1 MDASYALTPLLA
13 WLVAG
18 VTKFILNSIK
28 ARQWAFGLIGY
39 GGLPS
44 NHSAIVSSMAAL
56 IALKEGIGH
65 PAFGV
70 AITLAFI
77 VMLDANSLRRQVG
90 KHAEAI
96 NKLAA
101 NTPDDDGK
109 TALDNPHL
117 RRDIARLAVDSH
129 VLKLKTFRALTNALR
144 GGPPRGGYGT
154 LGRRPE
160 RGLVCTTSIFAP

>member
-1 MDASYALTPLLA
+1 MDFSYVLTPLLA

-18 VTKFILNSIK
+18 ISKFIINSVK
-28 ARQWAFGLIGY
+28 AKQLAFGLIGY

-56 IALKEGIGH
+56 IAFKEGIGH

-70 AITLAFI
+70 ALTLAFI

-90 KHAEAI
+90 KHATAI

-101 NTPDDDGK
+101 GAADQP
-109 TALDNPHL
+109 PHPPL
-117 RRDIARLAVDSH
+117 RERMGHTRLEIAAGIVVGVSVAAAV
-129 VLKLKTFRALTNALR
+129 NAL
-144 GGPPRGGYGT
+144 
-154 LGRRPE
+154 
-160 RGLVCTTSIFAP
+160 

>member
-1 MDASYALTPLLA
+1 MAGAGVIMDLSYALTPFLA

-18 VTKFILNSIK
+18 VMKFLINSIK
-28 ARQWAFGLIGY
+28 AKQLAFRLIGY

-44 NHSAIVSSMAAL
+44 NHSAIVSSMATL

-90 KHAEAI
+90 KHAVAI
-96 NKLAA
+96 NKLAV
-101 NTPDDDGK
+101 GV
-109 TALDNPHL
+109 LDHQSL
-117 RRDIARLAVDSH
+117 RERIGHTRLEIVAGIAVGIAVAAAVTRLIP
-129 VLKLKTFRALTNALR
+129 L
-144 GGPPRGGYGT
+144 
-154 LGRRPE
+154 
-160 RGLVCTTSIFAP
+160 

>member
-1 MDASYALTPLLA
+1 MDFSYTLTPLLA

-18 VTKFILNSIK
+18 ILKFTINSIK
-28 ARQWAFGLIGY
+28 ARQLAFGLIGY

-77 VMLDANSLRRQVG
+77 VMLDANSLRRQIG

-96 NKLAA
+96 NTLTASGKNRRPLRERMGHTRIEIAA
-101 NTPDDDGK
+101 GILVGV
-109 TALDNPHL
+109 AV
-117 RRDIARLAVDSH
+117 ALAVQ
-129 VLKLKTFRALTNALR
+129 RWA
-144 GGPPRGGYGT
+144 GW
-154 LGRRPE
+154 
-160 RGLVCTTSIFAP
+160 

>member
-1 MDASYALTPLLA
+1 MDFSYALTPFLA

-18 VTKFILNSIK
+18 VSKFIINSIK
-28 ARQWAFGLIGY
+28 AKQLAFGLVGY

-77 VMLDANSLRRQVG
+77 VMLDASSLRRQVG

-96 NKLAA
+96 NKIAHAEANHQTLRERMGHTRLEIAA
-101 NTPDDDGK
+101 GIVVGILV
-109 TALDNPHL
+109 A
-117 RRDIARLAVDSH
+117 
-129 VLKLKTFRALTNALR
+129 
-144 GGPPRGGYGT
+144 T
-154 LGRRPE
+154 LMS
-160 RGLVCTTSIFAP
+160 TM

>member
-1 MDASYALTPLLA
+1 MDLSYVLTPFLA

-18 VTKFILNSIK
+18 VLKFTINSIK
-28 ARQWAFGLIGY
+28 AGQLAFGLIGY

-44 NHSAIVSSMAAL
+44 NHSAIVSSVAAL
-56 IALKEGIGH
+56 VAFKEGLDH

-70 AITLAFI
+70 AIAMAFV

-101 NTPDDDGK
+101 GISDHQRLRERMGHTRLEIAAGIAVGI
-109 TALDNPHL
+109 TVAALVTEMV
-117 RRDIARLAVDSH
+117 A
-129 VLKLKTFRALTNALR
+129 
-144 GGPPRGGYGT
+144 
-154 LGRRPE
+154 
-160 RGLVCTTSIFAP
+160 

>member
-1 MDASYALTPLLA
+1 MDGSYALTPLLA

-18 VTKFILNSIK
+18 VTKFIVNSIK
-28 ARQWAFGLIGY
+28 ARQLAFGLIGY

-44 NHSAIVSSMAAL
+44 NHSAIVSSMVAL

-70 AITLAFI
+70 AVTLAGI

-101 NTPDDDGK
+101 STPEH
-109 TALDNPHL
+109 PPL
-117 RRDIARLAVDSH
+117 RERMGHTRLEIAAGIGVGIAVAAAVH
-129 VLKLKTFRALTNALR
+129 KFPVWF
-144 GGPPRGGYGT
+144 
-154 LGRRPE
+154 
-160 RGLVCTTSIFAP
+160 